1 LERLWQQTNTIMEG
15 MRRLSQD
22 LRPATLDRL
31 GLLPALEWLA
41 SDVEKHSGITVEVKT
56 AGAERRVAPEAE
68 LVLFRIVQEALRNVW
83 RHSEATSAWVTVEFY
98 DNKTRMTIKDD
109 GKGFDFRSSMGD
121 LTKNGRLGLA
131 GMQERA
137 SLLGGSLKLE
147 SEPGKGT
154 TVTIEAP
161 I

>member
-1 LERLWQQTNTIMEG
+1 
-15 MRRLSQD
+15 
-22 LRPATLDRL
+22 
-31 GLLPALEWLA
+31 
-41 SDVEKHSGITVEVKT
+41 VEVKT
-56 AGAERRVAPEAE
+56 NGAERRVAPEAE

-83 RHSEATSAWVTVEFY
+83 RHSQATSAELLVEFAESTT
-98 DNKTRMTIKDD
+98 KITISDD
-109 GKGFDFRSSMGD
+109 GKGFASPETIGD
-121 LTKNGRLGLA
+121 LVRDGKLGLT

-137 SLLGGSLKLE
+137 RLLGGSLTVE